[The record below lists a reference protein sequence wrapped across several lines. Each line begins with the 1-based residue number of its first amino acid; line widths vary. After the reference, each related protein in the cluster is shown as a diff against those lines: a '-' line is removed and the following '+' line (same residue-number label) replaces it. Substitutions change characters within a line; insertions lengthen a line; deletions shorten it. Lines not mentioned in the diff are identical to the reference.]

1 MVAFIEDDVD
11 TDVNLL
17 DVVVVEP
24 EQDGALWILGWQWEV

>member
-24 EQDGALWILGWQWEV
+24 EQDGALWILAWQWEV

>member
-17 DVVVVEP
+17 DVVVVET
-24 EQDGALWILGWQWEV
+24 EQDDAL